1 MIVNKNNTTIGE
13 SSSYVITDAE
23 TNTIIL
29 AFDMIEECSFKASTT
44 VTTYPT
50 ERGIQVTDYKYD
62 NPDTLKIKCYVRK
75 SENNSIMIEK
85 LNTELEQYKSGI
97 YAMNVQTKTAL
108 RTNYTLVSYTIPENV
123 DNYGLFEVEMDLQQ
137 ILNYTEVSYRAA
149 ADKDTVSSGIS
160 QVTEAK

>member
-23 TNTIIL
+23 TNAIIL
-29 AFDMIEECSFKASTT
+29 AFDMIEECSFKASAT

-62 NPDTLKIKCYVRK
+62 SPDTLNIRCYIRK
-75 SENNSIMIEK
+75 NENNSIMLEK
-85 LNTELEQYKSGI
+85 INTELEQYKSGI
-97 YAMNVQTKTAL
+97 YAMNIQTKAAL